1 MANDRLD
8 LGKVRN
14 WEHAIDAS
22 PANSRQRRATAKPEK
37 WKRRTFLL
45 TPELAERI
53 DELAEQYAVEKNAL
67 VRYALDVMM
76 SQIESGE
83 HELPVK
89 EKVVREIEWEG

>member
-1 MANDRLD
+1 MANDRLG

-22 PANSRQRRATAKPEK
+22 PSNDRRRSSKPEK

-45 TPELAERI
+45 TPDLAERI

-67 VRYALDVMM
+67 VRYALDAII
-76 SQIESGE
+76 SDIESGE

>member
-14 WEHAIDAS
+14 WEHAIDAGPS
-22 PANSRQRRATAKPEK
+22 GNRGKGTAKPEK

-45 TPELAERI
+45 TPDLAERI

-67 VRYALDVMM
+67 VRYALDVMIA
-76 SQIESGE
+76 QIESGE

>member
-14 WEHAIDAS
+14 WEHAIDAG
-22 PANSRQRRATAKPEK
+22 PAGNRRKGTPKPEK

-45 TPELAERI
+45 TPDLAERI
-53 DELAEQYAVEKNAL
+53 DDLAEQYAVEKNAL
-67 VRYALDVMM
+67 VRYALDVMIA
-76 SQIESGE
+76 QIESGE

-89 EKVVREIEWEG
+89 EKVVREIEWE